1 MKYLKHIK
9 GAIPPSNLLNVDIA
23 INKKNL
29 IITGKNGSGK
39 TSFLQHLHSNITKIF
54 SNNQHRIF
62 SLKTEMASLEGRLA
76 QMKVQTEGY
85 ASMFSHFN
93 FLKNELKYLECD
105 LDLEINQDELTQLYD
120 KYKEFKSTYKLF
132 NASRTS
138 TIAHVNSTTSIL
150 MEKSTARNNKNE
162 NLGSKLEQHLVNI
175 RTHRAFAFEKD
186 NKDQLSKLDSWLN
199 KFNDNLK
206 ILFEDD
212 SVELDF
218 NDETLKYKIKQGEKI
233 FDFQSLSSGYQAI
246 FDIFADLIV
255 RTEFYDISP
264 EELEGIVLIDE
275 IDAHLHISL
284 QRKIL
289 PFFTS
294 LFPEIQFI
302 VSTHSPFVVT
312 SSCTDTLI
320 YDISTNELYEGDLSK
335 YSFDSIISELF
346 HSDGK
351 SESLNKEI
359 SSIVDILENDSQNF
373 IKLREVV
380 KNLLNYESK
389 LDTESRS
396 IFFRAMNHLLDNEEL
411 GDLYV

>member
-1 MKYLKHIK
+1 MKYLTHIK
-9 GAIPPSNLLNVDIA
+9 GTFPHSGSNYVDIA
-23 INKKNL
+23 INRKNL
-29 IITGKNGSGK
+29 VITGKNGSGK
-39 TSFLQHLHSNITKIF
+39 TSFLQNLHSQVAIFFSGIPKTLKTIELEIENLEKRRAQNNIPSFELIHID
-54 SNNQHRIF
+54 SQLNP
-62 SLKTEMASLEGRLA
+62 LKTEKQRIISQLILDFDDIELNEFIK
-76 QMKVQTEGY
+76 KVK
-85 ASMFSHFN
+85 N
-93 FLKNELKYLECD
+93 FKA
-105 LDLEINQDELTQLYD
+105 
-120 KYKEFKSTYKLF
+120 TYNF
-132 NASRTS
+132 FIASRTS
-138 TIAHVNSTTSIL
+138 NISPVNSTTAIS
-150 MEKSTARNNKNE
+150 MEKSQARSNTRG

-175 RTHRAFAFEKD
+175 RTHRAFANEEK
-186 NKDQLSKLDSWLN
+186 NYEQLNKLDNWLN
-199 KFNDNLK
+199 KFNDHLK

-212 SVELDF
+212 SVELKF
-218 NDETLKYKIKQGEKI
+218 SVENLKYKIKQGEKI

-264 EELEGIVLIDE
+264 EELEGIVIIDE

-312 SSCTDTLI
+312 STCTDTLI
-320 YDISTNELYEGDLSK
+320 YDISANELYEGDLSK

-351 SESLNKEI
+351 SESLKKEI
-359 SSIVDILENDSQNF
+359 SNIVDILESDSKNF
-373 IKLREVV
+373 VKLREAL
-380 KNLLNYESK
+380 KNLIHYESK
-389 LDTESRS
+389 LDPESRS
-396 IFFRAMNHLLDNEEL
+396 IFYRAMNHLLDNEEI